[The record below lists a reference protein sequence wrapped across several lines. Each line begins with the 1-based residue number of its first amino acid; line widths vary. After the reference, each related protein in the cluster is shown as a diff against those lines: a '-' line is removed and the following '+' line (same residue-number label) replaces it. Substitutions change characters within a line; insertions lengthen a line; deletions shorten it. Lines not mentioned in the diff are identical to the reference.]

1 MSERIRESNALW
13 SATIRLAAEL
23 AQRNFDNNLL
33 RAAAAYAAAY
43 PQGDLLAWTERLAQ
57 MGQLFS
63 SSEQTSSYRH
73 ELWAACHRL
82 QPRPGSA
89 TEWAWVLGWAAR
101 LFPYFQQNR
110 PRARRISDITDLY
123 LPEAPPLYQPPV
135 PESQASE
142 DDNLPPMPDEASQ
155 EAENLF
161 AQMQALWARPD
172 KKAKE

>member
-1 MSERIRESNALW
+1 MSERIHESNALW
-13 SATIRLAAEL
+13 SAAIRLAAEL

-110 PRARRISDITDLY
+110 PRARHINDVTDLY
-123 LPEAPPLYQPPV
+123 LPDPPTIYQPPV
-135 PESQASE
+135 PEHPGVA
-142 DDNLPPMPDEASQ
+142 DKDLPPVPEKASQ
-155 EAENLF
+155 KAEDLF